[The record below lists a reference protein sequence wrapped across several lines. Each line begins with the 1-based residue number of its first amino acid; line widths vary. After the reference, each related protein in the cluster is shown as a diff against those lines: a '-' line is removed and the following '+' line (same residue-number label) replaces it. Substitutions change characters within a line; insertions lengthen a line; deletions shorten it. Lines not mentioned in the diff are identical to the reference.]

1 MKDFSI
7 YVAPSAK
14 RGTGYPNR
22 YFCRLKEVLSIHFKV
37 LEADN
42 RPCLMQGTALVFN
55 SLRADVFLLSFVE
68 NIAFHKLAWFQQWLA
83 LAALRCMKIRG
94 RKIIFIFHNPRP
106 HKGETPISAPA

>member
-14 RGTGYPNR
+14 RGTGYSNR
-22 YFCRLKEVLSIHFKV
+22 YFCRLKKALSRYFKV

-68 NIAFHKLAWFQQWLA
+68 NIAFHKLA
-83 LAALRCMKIRG
+83 
-94 RKIIFIFHNPRP
+94 
-106 HKGETPISAPA
+106 